1 MGAKQSVVEGTYTE
15 YKTKLL
21 HKIFEE
27 KLNENNLNR
36 TAIIYQ
42 DANGVCNTSF
52 DDLNKKANRLAAC
65 ILGILRDID
74 ANRNVDDDFVIAVCM
89 STNDDVIVT
98 LLAILK
104 TGAAYLPLEPHL
116 PLYRTQHTLNEA
128 KPALVICDHNLD
140 RSIFQK
146 TNTISFSE
154 LLAKST
160 NFSDENIHTQN
171 SVSRGDSDI
180 AIILYTSGSSG
191 VPKGNFL
198 LHLRMMIENICNFY

>member
-27 KLNENNLNR
+27 KLNENNFNR

-42 DANGVCNTSF
+42 DANGVCKTSF
-52 DDLNKKANRLAAC
+52 DDLNRKANRLAAY
-65 ILGILRDID
+65 ILEILRDTD
-74 ANRNVDDDFVIAVCM
+74 AGRNLDDDFVIAVCM
-89 STNDDVIVT
+89 STNDNAIVT

-116 PLYRTQHTLNEA
+116 PLYRTQHTLTEA

-140 RSIFQK
+140 RSVFQK

-154 LLAKST
+154 LLSKSAHC
-160 NFSDENIHTQN
+160 SDDNIHTQT
-171 SVSRGDSDI
+171 SVSRGESDI
-180 AIILYTSGSSG
+180 AIILYTSGSGG
-191 VPKGNFL
+191 VPKG
-198 LHLRMMIENICNFY
+198 